1 MDTIKFAIANKLL
14 TCWQHSQQHQSNYIT
29 EAIRWNSIT
38 NWQNTLAVVDYCSAV
53 AFTATST
60 ALMRQSGRREKKMS
74 DRAGEKFVCIV
85 FRVNFIIRTVWQ
97 RRFEVI
103 QYTQQCSW
111 ILSQVARFTANGWIW
126 RTRNILL
133 ANFKRYLD
141 KKKRKNR
148 NNNKIHMKR
157 KRMTTASSTFLL
169 INYFN

>member
-1 MDTIKFAIANKLL
+1 MLTTFATASVELHYRSDTLKFDYQLTKYIGSGWLL
-14 TCWQHSQQHQSNYIT
+14 QCGGIYSHQHCIDAS
-29 EAIRWNSIT
+29 E
-38 NWQNTLAVVDYCSAV
+38 
-53 AFTATST
+53 
-60 ALMRQSGRREKKMS
+60 RQERKKMS

-103 QYTQQCSW
+103 QYAQQCSW

-148 NNNKIHMKR
+148 NNNKIYMKR

>member
-1 MDTIKFAIANKLL
+1 MLTTFATASVELHYRSDTLKFDYQLTKYIGSGWLL
-14 TCWQHSQQHQSNYIT
+14 QCGGIYSHQHCIDAS
-29 EAIRWNSIT
+29 E
-38 NWQNTLAVVDYCSAV
+38 
-53 AFTATST
+53 
-60 ALMRQSGRREKKMS
+60 RQERKKMS

-103 QYTQQCSW
+103 SILSW

-148 NNNKIHMKR
+148 NNNKIYTKTRTHDNCKLH
-157 KRMTTASSTFLL
+157 FFL